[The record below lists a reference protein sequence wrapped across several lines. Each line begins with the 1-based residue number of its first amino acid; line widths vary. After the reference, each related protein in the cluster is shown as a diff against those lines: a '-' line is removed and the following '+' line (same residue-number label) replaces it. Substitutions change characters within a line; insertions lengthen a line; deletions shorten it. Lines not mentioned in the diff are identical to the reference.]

1 MFEED
6 EAAKEIFVN
15 LAGTE
20 GNEPQVAEDK
30 LQEY

>member
-30 LQEY
+30 LKEY

>member
-15 LAGTE
+15 LAGAE
-20 GNEPQVAEDK
+20 GEEPQVAADK
-30 LQEY
+30 L